1 MPHYIINPK
10 KGTAVYNPGSTGKG
24 MLSPVLSSDAL
35 YNTKVRYE
43 PGHRIRISCF
53 SRPIYNPDGFEQVK
67 SPYSGQVDY
76 RAWNPF
82 TGRMEGYDPLPD
94 FSSPQE
100 LCKLLEDENP
110 GPHEPRSDSVKR
122 SIDKAFEIGLSNDF
136 RYFFTLTLDK
146 SKIDRYDKDAI
157 YPKLKNWLAN
167 RVQRNK
173 MDYLLFAEYHKQKE
187 DEERP
192 AIHFHALA
200 NAEGLQLWDSGL
212 RTKNGQPIYNLPSWK
227 YGFSRAIE
235 LDGRPAI
242 VRYVTKYITKEN
254 QRILGRFYLSG
265 GKTLKRSLPCE
276 YLNQDYASFEGAEY
290 HIPDAHL
297 SVKYRTYDLGMQEEG
312 EDELLE

>member
-1 MPHYIINPK
+1 MPHYVINPK
-10 KGTAVYNPGSTGKG
+10 KGSAVYHPGSTGREII
-24 MLSPVLSSDAL
+24 SPLPSSDAL

-43 PGHRIRISCF
+43 PGNRIRISCF

-67 SPYSGQVDY
+67 LPYSGRVDY
-76 RAWNPF
+76 RVWNPF
-82 TGRMEGYDPLPD
+82 TGRMEEYDLLPD

-100 LCKLLEDENP
+100 LCSLLEDESSKAQ
-110 GPHEPRSDSVKR
+110 EPRSDSVKR

-136 RYFFTLTLDK
+136 RYFLTLTLDK
-146 SKIDRYDKDAI
+146 SKIDRYDKDII
-157 YPKLKNWLAN
+157 YPKLKNWLSN
-167 RVQRNK
+167 RVSRNK

-187 DEERP
+187 NEEQP
-192 AIHFHALA
+192 AIHFHALI

-212 RTKNGQPIYNLPSWK
+212 RTKSGQTIYNLPSWK
-227 YGFSRAIE
+227 YGFSRVIE

-265 GKTLKRSLPCE
+265 GKTLRRSLPCE
-276 YLNQDYASFEGAEY
+276 YMNRDYASFEGAEY

-297 SVKYRTYDLGMQEEG
+297 SVKYRTYDLDMPEEG
-312 EDELLE
+312 VDEWLE